1 MLFLAAEKKNTK
13 NNLDFKHLI
22 MCVCVLCCVCAI
34 RSATTYRIFWW
45 SENKEQ
51 HIYQIRFDFTWSS
64 ECGANCKIFDFFSQS
79 TPIQGG
85 SPIDGVGHTSRTWGT
100 IWTNEMRNGTKDK
113 TNKNYVS
120 VFVCCMHN
128 QHIDHKIILSKM
140 IAAPFGTTT
149 KNKISVVFILGAATT
164 TAGFSELCHVS
175 SSVKV
180 LVVVS
185 V

>member
-1 MLFLAAEKKNTK
+1 
-13 NNLDFKHLI
+13 
-22 MCVCVLCCVCAI
+22 MCVCCVV
-34 RSATTYRIFWW
+34 SARYV
-45 SENKEQ
+45 Q
-51 HIYQIRFDFTWSS
+51 QPHIEYFGEAKIKSNIYTKFDLISRVFPNAVPIVKSL
-64 ECGANCKIFDFFSQS
+64 IFFSQS

-128 QHIDHKIILSKM
+128 QHIDHKIILLKM